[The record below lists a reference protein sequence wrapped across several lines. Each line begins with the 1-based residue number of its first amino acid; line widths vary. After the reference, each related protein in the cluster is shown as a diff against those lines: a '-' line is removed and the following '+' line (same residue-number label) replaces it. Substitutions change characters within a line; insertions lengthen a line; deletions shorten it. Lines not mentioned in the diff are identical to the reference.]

1 MPEPNELNSS
11 QIIRKDANK
20 CFLEVQN
27 DYFAVDKVHL
37 FFAKY
42 DVSLQK
48 GSRYTQKV
56 NIYVDIPEFLEFCR
70 RILSGSIHRD
80 MQKLRTDSDKLNKP
94 LYSSMGGTAADDLAR
109 YGRSRKDG
117 MSLSRV
123 AKLCAGDK
131 VDYAFIAQSG
141 PGETDAKGLIVPRF
155 GSKPENSVFVG
166 LSWESMNH
174 IALVTQMHI
183 QAFYN
188 LQYMNA
194 GLPILPQPDKIDQS
208 RQAGQSTPTGQ
219 ETVQQADNPFTHI

>member
-1 MPEPNELNSS
+1 MPEPNELNAG

-20 CFLEVQN
+20 CFLAVQN
-27 DYFAVDKVHL
+27 DYFGVGKVHL

-56 NIYVDIPEFLEFCR
+56 NIYIDIPEFLEFCR

-80 MQKLRTDSDKLNKP
+80 MQKLKTDSDKLNKP
-94 LYSSMGGTAADDLAR
+94 LYSSMGGTSADDLAR
-109 YGRSRKDG
+109 YGRPRKDG

-166 LSWESMNH
+166 LSWESLNH

-183 QAFYN
+183 QAFWGAR
-188 LQYMNA
+188 YMQA
-194 GLPILPQPDKIDQS
+194 GLTRLPPPEEMEQG
-208 RQAGQSTPTGQ
+208 RQESQSTQTNQAP
-219 ETVQQADNPFTHI
+219 VQPSNNPFTNI